1 MENPAVSSTSRFV
14 DNATSNLEVW
24 ATHSRIRQRVRNASM
39 SLYGLVRAVL
49 RSITLEN
56 VRTIISVSL
65 DLGRLI
71 DRGDAFAMG

>member
-1 MENPAVSSTSRFV
+1 
-14 DNATSNLEVW
+14 
-24 ATHSRIRQRVRNASM
+24 M

-49 RSITLEN
+49 RSITLDN
-56 VRTIISVSL
+56 VRTIISISL